1 MRLEKVA
8 QGLSNSRV
16 KPLLRTF
23 NALYGVYN
31 VFLKTKL
38 RIIIIVQRTESKD
51 TEIGINSFYLHNYY
65 YHCER
70 HKNIHQNKKAVYF
83 RRNDIVYRI
92 TRIHVIRVR
101 E

>member
-1 MRLEKVA
+1 MVNVILP
-8 QGLSNSRV
+8 NSRV

-31 VFLKTKL
+31 VFLKQNFV
-38 RIIIIVQRTESKD
+38 VQRTEIKD
-51 TEIGINSFYLHNYY
+51 TKMGINSSYLHNY

-83 RRNDIVYRI
+83 RRNDIVFKI
-92 TRIHVIRVR
+92 TRMSKEKWRAG
-101 E
+101 